1 MGYLPLFLDV
11 TGRSCVVVGGG
22 AVAERKI
29 RSLDDARAK
38 ITVVSPA
45 ITPAIARLVEL
56 GRVRHIRR
64 RYRDGDLRGATLVFV
79 ATDDEAANRL
89 VATEAARR
97 GIPVNVADTP
107 ELCTFIAPSVV
118 RRGDLQIA
126 ISTGGASPATA
137 RIVRER
143 IEAEIGPGYAPL
155 LEVMRAAREFLRA
168 REPNSARRSE
178 ILSMMAASRLREHLE
193 TGDIAAANGVV
204 ESLLGVNMASL
215 GIPERTYTDIGS
227 NAQ

>member
-1 MGYLPLFLDV
+1 
-11 TGRSCVVVGGG
+11 
-22 AVAERKI
+22 
-29 RSLDDARAK
+29 
-38 ITVVSPA
+38 
-45 ITPAIARLVEL
+45 
-56 GRVRHIRR
+56 
-64 RYRDGDLRGATLVFV
+64 
-79 ATDDEAANRL
+79 
-89 VATEAARR
+89 
-97 GIPVNVADTP
+97 
-107 ELCTFIAPSVV
+107 
-118 RRGDLQIA
+118 
-126 ISTGGASPATA
+126 
-137 RIVRER
+137 VRER